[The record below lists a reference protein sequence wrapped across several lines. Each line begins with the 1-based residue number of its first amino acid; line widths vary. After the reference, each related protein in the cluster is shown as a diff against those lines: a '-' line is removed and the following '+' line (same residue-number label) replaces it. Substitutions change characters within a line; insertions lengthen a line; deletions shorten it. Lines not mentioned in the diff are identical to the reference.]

1 MTTLTKEQEKELEI
15 VLTKEQEEEFSNGR
29 GDMPSELPKQEG
41 DK

>member
-1 MTTLTKEQEKELEI
+1 MTILTKEQEKELEI

-29 GDMPSELPKQEG
+29 GDMPSEPPKQEG

>member
-15 VLTKEQEEEFSNGR
+15 VLTEEQIKEFSNGR
-29 GDMPSELPKQEG
+29 GDMPSQPPKQEG

>member
-15 VLTKEQEEEFSNGR
+15 VLTKEQIKEFSNGR
-29 GDMPSELPKQEG
+29 GDMPSKPPKQEG